1 MKKNGFTLIEIL
13 VVIAIFAIISG
24 FATVNLLRL
33 QTKTSVNT
41 IAKTLVSDIKSQQIK
56 AMMGTDNSAE
66 GIHFSSNSYTLFAG
80 SSYNPADANNFTVTL
95 DQNLIFSQDTFPGQN
110 IIFSKVSGE
119 VSGFAN
125 GQNSIVIVHSV
136 SSQSASISINRLGA
150 VTLQ

>member
-1 MKKNGFTLIEIL
+1 MKENGFTLIEIL
-13 VVIAIFAIISG
+13 VVIGIFAIISG

-41 IAKTLVSDIKSQQIK
+41 AAKTLVSDIKSQQIK
-56 AMMGTDNSAE
+56 AMMGTDNAAE
-66 GIHFSSNSYTLFAG
+66 GIHFGTSSYTLFAG

-95 DQNLIFSQDTFPGQN
+95 DQNLIFSQDTFSGQN

-119 VSGFAN
+119 VAGFAS
-125 GQNSIVIVHSV
+125 GQNSIVISHSV